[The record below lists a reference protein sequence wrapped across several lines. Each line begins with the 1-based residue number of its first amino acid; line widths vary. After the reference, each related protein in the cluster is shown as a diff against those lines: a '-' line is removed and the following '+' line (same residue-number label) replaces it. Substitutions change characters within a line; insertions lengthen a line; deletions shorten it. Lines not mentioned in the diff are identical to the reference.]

1 MLRFALQRLAASVP
15 VLLLVTLIAFSV
27 MQLVPGD
34 PAAAIAG
41 AGATNQEIEAI
52 RQQLGLDRPFLEQ
65 LVAWYGGLV
74 QGDLGRSILLN
85 RPVWQAITER
95 LPITLP
101 LALFAL
107 VLTILI
113 GVPAGVIAALRA
125 NSWVDQAVTGLA
137 LLGVSVPSFWL
148 ALMLI
153 VLFGVRLEWLPTGGF
168 VPFGEDPAAWARSM
182 VLPSVSLAL
191 LQIGLLARITR
202 GTMLEVLRQD
212 FVRTAWAKGL
222 PGWMVIGK
230 HALKNVMVPVV
241 TVIGISF
248 GLLLSGSIVIETVYG
263 MPGLGRLMANAI
275 FGRDYP
281 VIQGGLLLTG
291 VVLVLL
297 NLVVDLLYA
306 LIDPRVRYGG

>member
-1 MLRFALQRLAASVP
+1 VWWYAARRIAASIP
-15 VLLLVTLIAFSV
+15 VLLLVTLISFSL
-27 MQLVPGD
+27 MHLVPGD

-41 AGATNQEIEAI
+41 AGATNQEIERI
-52 RQQLGLDRPFLEQ
+52 RVALGLDQPFLVQ
-65 LVAWYGGLV
+65 LGHWYGGLLR
-74 QGDLGRSILLN
+74 GDLGRSILLN
-85 RPVWQAITER
+85 RPVWQAIVER

-107 VLTILI
+107 LLTLLVGI
-113 GVPAGVIAALRA
+113 PAGIVAALRA
-125 NSWVDQAVTGLA
+125 NTWVDQAVTGLA
-137 LLGVSVPSFWL
+137 LAGVSVPSFWL

-153 VLFGVRLEWLPTGGF
+153 VLFGVHLEWLPTGGF
-168 VPFGEDPAAWARSM
+168 VPFAEDPIAWARSM
-182 VLPSVSLAL
+182 ILPSVSLAL

-212 FVRTAWAKGL
+212 YVRTARAKGL

-263 MPGLGRLMANAI
+263 MPGIGRLIANAI

-291 VVLVLL
+291 TMLVLL
-297 NLVVDLLYA
+297 NLAVDLLYA
-306 LIDPRVRYGG
+306 AIDPRVRYG